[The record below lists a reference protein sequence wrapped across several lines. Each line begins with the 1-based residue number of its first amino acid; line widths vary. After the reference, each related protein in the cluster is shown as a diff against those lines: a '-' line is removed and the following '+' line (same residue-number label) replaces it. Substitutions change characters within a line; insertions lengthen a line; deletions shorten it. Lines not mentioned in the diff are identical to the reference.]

1 MSQPSCILTTKDHT
15 ILEVMLERCLGQDD
29 PMAALLKEKL
39 DAARVVFG
47 DDIPAT
53 VATLNSR
60 ITFSVDG
67 REPDTRV
74 ISHERM
80 QSPVGLF
87 LPLTSLRGLAL
98 IGLSEGQLF
107 RFAGQEGVQETI
119 VLESVLYQP
128 EAARREKEALTRMA
142 PPVQKRPTLTLIQ
155 GSARTSCRPAS
166 PGPGGFDDP
175 GPSAA

>member
-1 MSQPSCILTTKDHT
+1 MSEQSCILTTKDHT
-15 ILEVMLERCLGQDD
+15 ILEVMFERCLGQDD

-39 DAARVVFG
+39 DTVRVVFG
-47 DDIPAT
+47 DDISAT

-107 RFAGQEGVQETI
+107 RFAGQDGVHETI

-142 PPVQKRPTLTLIQ
+142 PPVHSRPTLTLIQ
-155 GSARTSCRPAS
+155 GSARTSGRPAS
-166 PGPGGFDDP
+166 VGPGGYDDP